1 MSLMRSR
8 STRPFVASAVAA
20 ATASTLIA
28 VAPAA
33 NAWETK
39 YNPNTDQ
46 CTISFSNLEVQRI
59 NGAYSQLF
67 TEMGNATNNDQ
78 LTNSFAQAANQPFL
92 GKHSGPMTIEISPD
106 EATKASN
113 ILYGVDLANI
123 ALPYGVQ
130 GVISNAGLK
139 EILGALDTEE
149 LTSYI
154 NVKAILDTIDWKAAI
169 GEDFEPKNAA
179 DPALEAVMAII
190 DELDAKG
197 LVSTE
202 GLTEGIKVSL
212 PKNRFGI
219 PDVGVLMN
227 VANTLRDK
235 NTSTDQKIAA
245 VLPLIQIDGRPLKA
259 NRDELNK
266 VVDKVIA
273 NFKNANNFEGTPNYD
288 PSKPEL
294 KDHIV
299 QEFKNAFEKSGIEPV
314 DELKK
319 ALAAT
324 GADPK
329 KAIENIINQPQLR
342 DEVEYQIKSIPFK
355 DLIKNAIEDSG
366 NELSLESLLGYSV
379 NDVLDAGKGGLSNAA
394 PGVVAPIVSMR
405 EAFNAC
411 EPNPEVD
418 NKVDGE
424 VDGASGSTRDGS
436 SIRKDRNTAEG
447 SVMPGSSELTSKQL
461 GIFVGV
467 GVVAALLGLVAF
479 GFQLRPI
486 WNDLAK
492 FFHI

>member
-1 MSLMRSR
+1 MSLLRSR

-20 ATASTLIA
+20 ATASTLIVA
-28 VAPAA
+28 APAA

-46 CTISFSNLEVQRI
+46 CTIEFSYLEVQRI

-78 LTNSFAQAANQPFL
+78 LTNSFAQAANEPFL
-92 GKHSGPMTIEISPD
+92 GKQSGPLTIEISPD

-113 ILYGVDLANI
+113 VLYGVDLANI
-123 ALPYGVQ
+123 ALPYGVE

-139 EILGALDTEE
+139 EILGAIDKDE
-149 LTSYI
+149 LLSYI
-154 NVKAILDTIDWKAAI
+154 NVKAILDTIDWKAAL

-179 DPALEAVMAII
+179 DPALEAVLAIV

-202 GLTEGIKVSL
+202 GLTNGIEFGL
-212 PKNRFGI
+212 PKNRFGL
-219 PDVGVLMN
+219 PDVTALTN
-227 VANTLRDK
+227 LASKLRNPDLDANA
-235 NTSTDQKIAA
+235 KIAA
-245 VLPLIQIDGRPLKA
+245 VLPFVKVDGRQP
-259 NRDELNK
+259 RDLD
-266 VVDKVIA
+266 VVTNKVIA
-273 NFKNANNFEGTPNYD
+273 NFKNANNFEGTPDYD
-288 PSKPEL
+288 PTKPAF
-294 KDHIV
+294 KDYVI
-299 QEFKNAFEKSGIEPV
+299 QEFKDAFEKSGVEPV
-314 DELKK
+314 EELKK

-329 KAIENIINQPQLR
+329 QAITNIINQPQLR
-342 DEVEYQIKSIPFK
+342 EEVEYQIKSIPFK
-355 DLIKNAIEDSG
+355 TLIKNAIEDSG
-366 NELSLESLLGYSV
+366 KELSVETLLGYSID
-379 NDVLDAGKGGLSNAA
+379 DVADAGKGGIKNAA

-418 NKVDGE
+418 
-424 VDGASGSTRDGS
+424 GAEGSTRDGS

-447 SVMPGSSELTSKQL
+447 SIMPGSSELNSKQV
-461 GIFVGV
+461 GIFAAI
-467 GVVAALLGLVAF
+467 GVVAALLGLVAL

-486 WNDLAK
+486 WNDLVK
-492 FFHI
+492 FFSA

>member
-78 LTNSFAQAANQPFL
+78 LANSFAQAANQPFL

-106 EATKASN
+106 EATKATN

-123 ALPYGVQ
+123 ALPYGVK

-154 NVKAILDTIDWKAAI
+154 NVKAILDTIDWKAAL

-202 GLTEGIKVSL
+202 GLTEGIKFDL
-212 PKNRFGI
+212 PVRPSELFQLINRLSGDNKMDAI
-219 PDVGVLMN
+219 LSILKIDGKRPDNMN
-227 VANTLRDK
+227 V
-235 NTSTDQKIAA
+235 I
-245 VLPLIQIDGRPLKA
+245 V
-259 NRDELNK
+259 NK
-266 VVDKVIA
+266 VLE

-288 PSKPEL
+288 PSKPEF
-294 KDHIV
+294 KDYLI

-366 NELSLESLLGYSV
+366 NELSVESLLGYSL

-411 EPNPEVD
+411 EPNPEGD
-418 NKVDGE
+418 NQVDGE

-492 FFHI
+492 FFRI